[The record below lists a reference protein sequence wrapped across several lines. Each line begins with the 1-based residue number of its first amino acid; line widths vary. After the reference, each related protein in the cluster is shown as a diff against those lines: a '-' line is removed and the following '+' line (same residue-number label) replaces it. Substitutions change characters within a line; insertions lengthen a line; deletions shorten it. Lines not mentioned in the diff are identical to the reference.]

1 MVLLLIGLCGAGY
14 YGLMHSSM
22 PLAWFERAIEE
33 SGDVEI
39 EGLEGNISSGAEM
52 KKLRFRDNN
61 IIDKATGKSQ
71 WSELRDIKAKYKM
84 GGFFSNE
91 FSIEEISVGGGTI
104 YADFD
109 IDSDSGGDFIFSE
122 LQDELSD
129 AGGEFTSSGGT
140 FQVKL
145 VRIAD
150 LAFVDSSSDSEFRI
164 EEIRLEDVLFEN
176 NRLARF
182 GELIVNADNIQ
193 LRTEESTKYP
203 EADLAK
209 RFVGKIEKGIINS
222 VIADIPF
229 EIEFGFIEGNGI
241 ASNVNWFDG
250 KIRFESGRDSAPA
263 SYVINDFSPNQF
275 FMPSES
281 GVTPEAIQLEA
292 KYDPKK
298 TRQLMSVESSGS
310 FVLGQTKFS
319 NFLMPEPSDSKPDIR
334 MFLATADV
342 GGTSVTARV
351 YVLSKLPLLGIQLD
365 KVGDW
370 SIADT
375 WSHVV
380 FGQPYA
386 DLSIDQQA
394 QLDKNVELAKRKF
407 SNRPEGRS
415 SSSGRKKSDIEN
427 SEDESD
433 LNGKD
438 DAAKT
443 VDETDASAS
452 HKNDDKF

>member
-1 MVLLLIGLCGAGY
+1 MLLLIGLCGAGY
-14 YGLMHSSM
+14 YGLMYSSM
-22 PLAWFERAIEE
+22 PLAWFERALEE

-39 EGLEGNISSGAEM
+39 EGLEGNISSGAVM

-61 IIDKATGKSQ
+61 IVDKATGKSQ
-71 WSELRDIKAKYKM
+71 WSKLRDIKAKYKM

-109 IDSDSGGDFIFSE
+109 MDSDSGGDFVFSE
-122 LQDELSD
+122 LQEELSD
-129 AGGEFTSSGGT
+129 AGGEIGSSGGT

-145 VRIAD
+145 IRIAD

-176 NRLARF
+176 NRLSRF

-193 LRTEESTKYP
+193 LRTEESTKFP
-203 EADLAK
+203 DAELAK
-209 RFVGKIEKGIINS
+209 RFVGKIEKGIIHS

-229 EIEFGFIEGNGI
+229 EIEFGFIDGSGI
-241 ASNVNWFDG
+241 ATSVNWFDG
-250 KIRFESGRDSAPA
+250 KIRFESGRDSGPA
-263 SYVINDFSPNQF
+263 SYIINDFSPNQF
-275 FMPSES
+275 FKPSES

-310 FVLGQTKFS
+310 FVLGKTKFS
-319 NFLMPEPSDSKPDIR
+319 NFLMPESGDTKPDIR

-342 GGTSVTARV
+342 DGTAVTARV
-351 YVLSKLPLLGIQLD
+351 YALSKLPLLGVQLD
-365 KVGDW
+365 KAGDW
-370 SIADT
+370 SIVDT

-394 QLDKNVELAKRKF
+394 QLDQNIEIAKRKF

-415 SSSGRKKSDIEN
+415 PSRNRNKADNKNSDDEMDVNDKDADPKVGDEAGATESGNDG
-427 SEDESD
+427 D
-433 LNGKD
+433 
-438 DAAKT
+438 
-443 VDETDASAS
+443 
-452 HKNDDKF
+452 KN